1 MAGSLSR
8 MRLAFAV
15 VPPMSKEIASG
26 KPSARPTLAAAMI
39 PPTGP
44 DSIIVTGRSV
54 AVSGVITPPF
64 DCMTVSPPRN
74 PISARLD
81 SRLLTYPPT
90 FGPIYALT
98 TVVDILSN
106 SRYSR
111 RISCES
117 ET

>member
-1 MAGSLSR
+1 
-8 MRLAFAV
+8 
-15 VPPMSKEIASG
+15 MSNEIAFG
-26 KPSARPTLAAAMI
+26 KPNARPTRAEAMI

-54 AVSGVITPPF
+54 AISGVITPPF
-64 DCMTVSPPRN
+64 DRMTVRSPRKPT
-74 PISARLD
+74 SARLD
-81 SRLLTYPPT
+81 LRLLTYPPT